1 MKRKAGMITT
11 DFRPGAPCWI
21 ELNTPDVPVSSEFY
35 RKIFGWV
42 TAPIEPVEAGYLM
55 FYKDR
60 RAVGAVGPLDH
71 EQQRTAWTLF
81 FATTDV
87 HRAVEDTERFGGIVL
102 VEPFDIG
109 EDGRMAYFIDPQGGV
124 FGVWEPGNFSGFAA
138 VDEPD
143 TFGWADLWTPD
154 ALGAQTFYRALLG
167 WESESLPLPLQASE
181 YILVRPEGTGRERA
195 HGGLMGV
202 TSELLE
208 ATEGAASWQP
218 SFVVVDCDVG
228 VDLVKE
234 GGGQVHSGPED
245 VPMGARVAICS
256 DPLGAGFVLL
266 ENA

>member
-1 MKRKAGMITT
+1 
-11 DFRPGAPCWI
+11 
-21 ELNTPDVPVSSEFY
+21 
-35 RKIFGWV
+35 
-42 TAPIEPVEAGYLM
+42 
-55 FYKDR
+55 
-60 RAVGAVGPLDH
+60 
-71 EQQRTAWTLF
+71 
-81 FATTDV
+81 
-87 HRAVEDTERFGGIVL
+87 
-102 VEPFDIG
+102 
-109 EDGRMAYFIDPQGGV
+109 
-124 FGVWEPGNFSGFAA
+124 EPGNFSGFAV

-167 WESESLPLPLQASE
+167 WESESLSLPLQASE

-195 HGGLMGV
+195 LGGVLGV
-202 TSELLE
+202 AAALLE
-208 ATEGAASWQP
+208 ATEGAARWQA

-228 VDLVKE
+228 VDLVEE